1 VLLFRL
7 DIADTSL
14 NLVNN
19 LSSQLIE
26 LETRLAS
33 QTSFLDDEN
42 SIHRQLTDLNELN
55 NHLLILEKSVTEL
68 LKQSKQLNNERLIR
82 ISEQLTTR
90 WKQIISEINQR
101 KRFILQMI
109 ESHQSFKTLFEKEEH
124 ILNNIE
130 KRMQILEPI
139 SNDTNKLRRMAKT
152 VTV

>member
-109 ESHQSFKTLFEKEEH
+109 ESHRSFKTLFEKEEH

-139 SNDTNKLRRMAKT
+139 SNDPNKLRRMAKT